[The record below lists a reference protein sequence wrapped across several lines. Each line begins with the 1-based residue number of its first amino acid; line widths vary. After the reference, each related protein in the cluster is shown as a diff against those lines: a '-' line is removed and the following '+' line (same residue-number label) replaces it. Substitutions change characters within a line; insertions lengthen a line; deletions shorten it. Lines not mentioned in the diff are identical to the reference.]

1 MFSVLQHGKVFATAL
16 AETRIA
22 VLDPVRQELRAW
34 PWLCDM
40 LGHINHA
47 KYLELAS
54 LGRVAWFVRT
64 GLVRPLWQG
73 GYSFPIAGAAMTYRR
88 EIPRMS
94 RFAMETQVVAY
105 DARWLCFCS
114 TFLRGSD
121 GAEQIAA
128 RVVIRGQLRQRDQR
142 ADLPGLMQRLG
153 LEPDGS
159 PFLPEDVAA
168 QLQAQ
173 DAVVEFIRKRESRR
187 A

>member
-1 MFSVLQHGKVFATAL
+1 MFSVLQHGKVLATAL
-16 AETRIA
+16 TEKRID
-22 VLDPVRQELRAW
+22 VLEPVRQDLRAW

-54 LGRVAWFVRT
+54 LGRVAWLVRT
-64 GLVRPLWQG
+64 GLARPAWQG
-73 GYSFPIAGAAMTYRR
+73 GYTYVIAGAAMTYRR

-94 RFAMETQVVAY
+94 RFVMETQLVAY

-114 TFLRGSD
+114 TFWRAHD

-128 RVVIRGQLRQRDQR
+128 RVVIRGQLRQRNQR
-142 ADLPGLMQRLG
+142 ADLPSLMQRLG
-153 LEPDGS
+153 LEPGSS

-173 DAVVEFIRKRESRR
+173 DAVVDFIRKRESRS